1 MILVI
6 VRFQIL
12 VDFLKMV
19 TNIKQVV
26 FFSFSSSFSR
36 LRHISNTTL
45 HCYLTINSFSV
56 EMYLKLQFVS
66 V

>member
-6 VRFQIL
+6 IRFQIL

-26 FFSFSSSFSR
+26 FFFFFKLFQHAASYLKHNSS
-36 LRHISNTTL
+36 LWW
-45 HCYLTINSFSV
+45 SV

>member
-26 FFSFSSSFSR
+26 FFFFFKLFEQAAS
-36 LRHISNTTL
+36 
-45 HCYLTINSFSV
+45 
-56 EMYLKLQFVS
+56 YLKHNSSLLSYYKYF
-66 V
+66 

>member
-26 FFSFSSSFSR
+26 FIFIFKLFQQAAS
-36 LRHISNTTL
+36 
-45 HCYLTINSFSV
+45 
-56 EMYLKLQFVS
+56 YLKHNSSLLS
-66 V
+66 YYK